1 MGFLSSLFGSSK
13 SQPQTTVVQQT
24 PTLPS
29 EIAPKVQEIADEA
42 KRLYDERVAEGYV
55 PFEGATI
62 APFTQQELDAQR
74 GIEGLVGLSAPLQ
87 QEALGITRQ
96 QGEQFTG
103 DVAQQYMNPYQQAV
117 IDIEKRKAQE
127 DFESR
132 ILPQFEKQAV
142 GAGGMSGL
150 GSRAGVQAA
159 LLGEAQAERLG
170 DIQARGLQ
178 QAFIQGRQEFGAQ
191 KAREAGQAAQLAK
204 AGPAM
209 FASGLAEQ
217 GALAGV
223 GEQRRELAQEALDE
237 AYFRFLEERGE
248 PQAAL
253 AEYSSTVYANPLNTI
268 PTLNKQTTAPGQPS
282 VGMGS
287 QLLGL
292 GLNAASMYYGG
303 GFGGAPAIPRTR
315 AGGGRIDEGL
325 SGMVYRNVGSA
336 IGTVPSPEVPDNY
349 YSVGLTREAAER
361 VQALDKLRK
370 DLEANKQPDEARNVM
385 ESIRAIRKN
394 DMTSRRNGTSL
405 SDVLISPS
413 SRSKRAATDLP
424 LGLTVQTPK
433 TTQGGLQTIK
443 EADRASLSPSERQVI
458 NNTPSRSGNVTMPEP
473 AILGMPSTNEQGGG
487 MLASETILSRPKDT
501 VSPPPNEEAYDVG
514 KDILRQLAGMDDRVA
529 SEVAAA
535 KAEDLTYRTERN
547 RLIKEQRE
555 DELKAFNTLS
565 DSQTKRLAD
574 EMLRRREEI
583 TGRDNNITLSKA
595 FGVAAK
601 SFSDPNLSIVQQISG
616 AMSGMNE
623 TMVAERLL
631 QREQLSEL
639 DREEFDKET
648 VIIDRK
654 LTRNLETM
662 QKNNAQDL
670 SILNLD
676 RAGQKELAALPAQ
689 KRKDILANAASLAS
703 IFDDLLPD
711 ADSTKAFDITATRED
726 LRGAIAQKFGF
737 TFDRQT
743 GTVTKNGNPLQGAD
757 ARKMSN
763 LSEYAI
769 KILNNRYQANPTAQG
784 SSAAY
789 VEAQEMAE
797 AARKRMDALGKNA
810 TEEQLEIA
818 MRGSTAPAN
827 TTNLD
832 RAVAA
837 YNDDPS
843 SISPE
848 NLKKLNAALIS
859 MGRPALGI

>member
-13 SQPQTTVVQQT
+13 SQPQVTQVQQT
-24 PTLPS
+24 QKLPP
-29 EIAPKVQEIADEA
+29 EIAPKVKEVADEA

-55 PFEGATI
+55 PYEGSTI
-62 APFTQQELDAQR
+62 APFTQQELDAQA
-74 GIEGLVGLSAPLQ
+74 GIEGLVGLSAPIQ

-103 DVAQQYMNPYQQAV
+103 DIVQQYMNPYQQAV
-117 IDIEKRKAQE
+117 IDIEKRKSQE
-127 DFESR
+127 DFETR

-142 GAGGMSGL
+142 SAGGMSGL

-159 LLGEAQAERLG
+159 LLGEAQGQRLG
-170 DIQARGLQ
+170 DIQSKGLQ
-178 QAFIQGRQEFGAQ
+178 QAFLQGRQEFNAQ
-191 KAREAGQAAQLAK
+191 KARERGQAQDLAK

-209 FASGLAEQ
+209 FASGVAEQ
-217 GALAGV
+217 GALTGV
-223 GEQRRELAQEALDE
+223 GEQRRGLAQEALDE

-253 AEYSSTVYANPLNTI
+253 AEYSGTVYANPLNTI
-268 PTLNKQTTAPGQPS
+268 PSLNKQSTVPGQQGPS
-282 VGMGS
+282 TGS

-292 GLNAASMYYGG
+292 GLQAASMYYGG
-303 GFGGAPAIPRTR
+303 GFGGAGMGAGVTR
-315 AGGGRIDEGL
+315 AEGGRLNDGL
-325 SGMVYRNVGSA
+325 SGMVYRQAGSA
-336 IGTVPSPEVPDNY
+336 IGMVPEQRLKENPY
-349 YSVGLTREAAER
+349 GVGLSSEDARRIRELGKLASDLRNANPPRLEEAAR
-361 VQALDKLRK
+361 VQSTINRPAT
-370 DLEANKQPDEARNVM
+370 EGP
-385 ESIRAIRKN
+385 SIVIDDPTTRSGRRAK
-394 DMTSRRNGTSL
+394 
-405 SDVLISPS
+405 
-413 SRSKRAATDLP
+413 DLP
-424 LGLTVQTPK
+424 LGLSVSTPE
-433 TTQGGLQTIK
+433 TGTGGLQTI
-443 EADRASLSPSERQVI
+443 EQVDRASLEPEELKVI
-458 NNTPSRSGNVTMPEP
+458 NNTPSIPRNTRIPEP
-473 AILGMPSTNEQGGG
+473 DILGMPPTNEQGRG
-487 MLASETILSRPKDT
+487 MLAPETALSRPKNT
-501 VSPPPNEEAYDVG
+501 VPPPPNEEAYDVG
-514 KDILRQLAGMDDRVA
+514 KDILRRLAGMDERVA

-535 KAEDLTYRTERN
+535 RAEDLTYRTERN
-547 RLIKEQRE
+547 QLMADQRTAE
-555 DELKAFNTLS
+555 SDAFNTLS
-565 DSQTKRLAD
+565 DNQTKRLAD

-583 TGRDNNITLSKA
+583 TGRDGNITLSKA

-616 AMSGMNE
+616 AMGGMTE
-623 TMVAERLL
+623 TVVAERLL

-639 DREEFDKET
+639 DKEEFDKET

-654 LTRNLETM
+654 LARNLETM

-670 SILNLD
+670 SVLNLD

-737 TFDRQT
+737 TLDRQT
-743 GTVTKNGNPLQGAD
+743 GIITKNGNPLQGAD
-757 ARKMSN
+757 ARRMSN

-797 AARKRMDALGKNA
+797 AARKRMDALGKGA
-810 TEEQLEIA
+810 TPIQLEEA

-859 MGRPALGI
+859 VGRPALGI

>member
-13 SQPQTTVVQQT
+13 SQPQTTMVQQT
-24 PTLPS
+24 QKLPE
-29 EIAPKVQEIADEA
+29 EIAPKVAEIADEA

-55 PFEGATI
+55 PYEGATI
-62 APFTQQELDAQR
+62 APFTQQELDAQA
-74 GIEGLVGLSAPLQ
+74 GIEGLVGLSAPIQ

-96 QGEQFTG
+96 QGEKFTA
-103 DVAQQYMNPYQQAV
+103 DTAQQYMNPYQQAV
-117 IDIEKRKAQE
+117 IDVEKRKAQE
-127 DFESR
+127 DFETR

-142 GAGGMSGL
+142 SAGGMSGL

-159 LLGEAQAERLG
+159 LLGEAQGQRLG
-170 DIQARGLQ
+170 DIQSKGLQ
-178 QAFIQGRQEFGAQ
+178 QAFLQGRQEFNAQ
-191 KAREAGQAAQLAK
+191 KARERGQAQDLAK

-223 GEQRRELAQEALDE
+223 GEQRRGLAQEALDE
-237 AYFRFLEERGE
+237 AYFRFLEQRGE

-253 AEYSSTVYANPLNTI
+253 AEYSGTVYANPLNTI
-268 PTLNKQTTAPGQPS
+268 PSMNRQTTAPGQQGPS
-282 VGMGS
+282 TGS

-292 GLNAASMYYGG
+292 GLQAASMYYGG
-303 GFGGAPAIPRTR
+303 GFGGMGAGVTR
-315 AGGGRIDEGL
+315 AEGGRLNDGL
-325 SGMVYRNVGSA
+325 SGVVYRKESGQI
-336 IGTVPSPEVPDNY
+336 IGEEEKRITQDRNSENISLALAQLATELRATKEPDDIA
-349 YSVGLTREAAER
+349 RAEQIER
-361 VQALDKLRK
+361 DGPQ
-370 DLEANKQPDEARNVM
+370 
-385 ESIRAIRKN
+385 
-394 DMTSRRNGTSL
+394 
-405 SDVLISPS
+405 
-413 SRSKRAATDLP
+413 RSKLEYPDARGKRT
-424 LGLTVQTPK
+424 GK
-433 TTQGGLQTIK
+433 NYMLQ
-443 EADRASLSPSERQVI
+443 DNLSPSARQAGVLGLI
-458 NNTPSRSGNVTMPEP
+458 DQSSSIKNPVPTAAVDEDISRGVVSPNLEVGGLMAPETVKSRTPSSPP
-473 AILGMPSTNEQGGG
+473 A
-487 MLASETILSRPKDT
+487 A
-501 VSPPPNEEAYDVG
+501 PPNEKPYDVG
-514 KDILRQLAGMDDRVA
+514 TDILRRLAGMDDRVA

-535 KAEDLTYRTERN
+535 RAEDLTYRTERN
-547 RLIKEQRE
+547 RLMKEQRTAE
-555 DELKAFNTLS
+555 SDAFNTLS

-583 TGRDNNITLSKA
+583 TGRDGNITLSKA

-616 AMSGMNE
+616 AMGGMTE
-623 TMVAERLL
+623 TVVAERLL

-639 DREEFDKET
+639 DKEEFDKET
-648 VIIDRK
+648 LIIDRK
-654 LTRNLETM
+654 LERNLETL

-797 AARKRMDALGKNA
+797 AARKRMDALGKDA
-810 TEEQLEIA
+810 TEERLETA
-818 MRGSTAPAN
+818 MRGSTAPAA
-827 TTNLD
+827 T
-832 RAVAA
+832 
-837 YNDDPS
+837 
-843 SISPE
+843 PE
-848 NLKKLNAALIS
+848 SMLKKLLADPKFDNDRVERDFVSKFGQAAFDKAS
-859 MGRPALGI
+859 Q

>member
-24 PTLPS
+24 PTLPP

-142 GAGGMSGL
+142 SAGGMSGL

-253 AEYSSTVYANPLNTI
+253 AEYSGTVYANPLNTI
-268 PTLNKQTTAPGQPS
+268 PAINKQTTVPGQQGPS
-282 VGMGS
+282 MGS

-303 GFGGAPAIPRTR
+303 GFGGATPAIPRTR
-315 AGGGRIDEGL
+315 AEGGRIDEGL
-325 SGMVYRNVGSA
+325 SGMVYRQTGKI
-336 IGTVPSPEVPDNY
+336 IGTAPPR
-349 YSVGLTREAAER
+349 VGANRDSENLSL
-361 VQALDKLRK
+361 ALESLVTDLR
-370 DLEANKQPDEARNVM
+370 
-385 ESIRAIRKN
+385 
-394 DMTSRRNGTSL
+394 
-405 SDVLISPS
+405 
-413 SRSKRAATDLP
+413 ATDKSDP
-424 LGLTVQTPK
+424 NYQDN
-433 TTQGGLQTIK
+433 IN
-443 EADRASLSPSERQVI
+443 RAKQIESQNIFKGKQIILKDNLSPSARQAGVLGLI
-458 NNTPSRSGNVTMPEP
+458 DQSSTIRKPVPTTTTATKPTIPSRSGNVPMPEP

-487 MLASETILSRPKDT
+487 MLAPETILSRPKDT
-501 VSPPPNEEAYDVG
+501 GVDPKK
-514 KDILRQLAGMDDRVA
+514 KDAMTMAEMLRSQIAGIDA
-529 SEVAAA
+529 NVAARVDA
-535 KAEDLTYRTERN
+535 ARAEDLAYREGRN
-547 RLIKEQRE
+547 KLMKEQRE
-555 DELKAFNTLS
+555 AESKAFNELS
-565 DSQTKRLAD
+565 DNQTKRLAD

-583 TGRDNNITLSKA
+583 TGRDGNITLSKA

-616 AMSGMNE
+616 AMGGMNE

-654 LTRNLETM
+654 LARNLETM

-670 SILNLD
+670 SVLNLD
-676 RAGQKELAALPAQ
+676 RASQKELAALPA
-689 KRKDILANAASLAS
+689 KARSEYFSNAKDLAS
-703 IFDDLLPD
+703 IYDDLKTD
-711 ADSTKAFDITATRED
+711 ASSSKQFNPTTALENGRRRIVDSFDA
-726 LRGAIAQKFGF
+726 
-737 TFDRQT
+737 TFDT
-743 GTVTKNGNPLQGAD
+743 NGNLIGKGGKALSQDVRLAID
-757 ARKMSN
+757 A
-763 LSEYAI
+763 A
-769 KILNNRYQANPTAQG
+769 YQNYLEIFNSVFIPNPTAVG
-784 SSAAY
+784 SAMAAQVAGSQINPSGSAPSETPESMLKRLLADPKFDNTI
-789 VEAQEMAE
+789 VERDFISRFGQ
-797 AARKRMDALGKNA
+797 ARFDKAS
-810 TEEQLEIA
+810 Q
-818 MRGSTAPAN
+818 
-827 TTNLD
+827 
-832 RAVAA
+832 
-837 YNDDPS
+837 
-843 SISPE
+843 
-848 NLKKLNAALIS
+848 
-859 MGRPALGI
+859 

>member
-24 PTLPS
+24 QKLPE
-29 EIAPKVQEIADEA
+29 EIAPKVAEIADEA

-55 PFEGATI
+55 PYEGATI

-103 DVAQQYMNPYQQAV
+103 DIAQQYMNPYQQAV

-127 DFESR
+127 DFETR
-132 ILPQFEKQAV
+132 ILPKFEKQAV
-142 GAGGMSGL
+142 SAGGMSGL

-253 AEYSSTVYANPLNTI
+253 AEYSGTVYANPLNTI
-268 PTLNKQTTAPGQPS
+268 PSINKQTTVPGQQGPS
-282 VGMGS
+282 AGS

-292 GLNAASMYYGG
+292 GLQAASMYYGG
-303 GFGGAPAIPRTR
+303 GFGGATPAIPRTR

-325 SGMVYRNVGSA
+325 SGMVYRQAGSA
-336 IGTVPSPEVPDNY
+336 IGTVPSPQVPDTY
-349 YSVGLTREAAER
+349 YGTGLTREAAER

-370 DLEANKQPDEARNVM
+370 DLEANKQPDEAQNVM
-385 ESIRAIRKN
+385 EAIRTVRKN

-433 TTQGGLQTIK
+433 TAQGGLQTIE
-443 EADRASLSPSERQVI
+443 EADRALLSPSERQVI
-458 NNTPSRSGNVTMPEP
+458 NNTPSRLKNVTMPEP
-473 AILGMPSTNEQGGG
+473 DILSMPSTNEQGGG
-487 MLASETILSRPKDT
+487 MLAPETILSRPKDT
-501 VSPPPNEEAYDVG
+501 DVDPKKKDAMTLEAA
-514 KDILRQLAGMDDRVA
+514 LRSQITGMDA
-529 SEVAAA
+529 NVAARVDA
-535 KAEDLTYRTERN
+535 ARAEDLAYRTERN
-547 RLIKEQRE
+547 RLMKEQRE
-555 DELKAFNTLS
+555 NELTAFNTLS

-601 SFSDPNLSIVQQISG
+601 SFSDPNLSIVQQISD
-616 AMSGMNE
+616 AMGGMNE

-639 DREEFDKET
+639 DKEKFDKET

-676 RAGQKELAALPAQ
+676 RAGQKELAALPA
-689 KRKDILANAASLAS
+689 KARSEYLSNAKDLAS
-703 IFDDLLPD
+703 IIDDLRVD
-711 ADSTKAFDITATRED
+711 ASSNKQFNPTTALENGRKRIVDSFDA
-726 LRGAIAQKFGF
+726 
-737 TFDRQT
+737 TFDT
-743 GTVTKNGNPLQGAD
+743 NGNLIGKGGKALSQDVRLAID
-757 ARKMSN
+757 A
-763 LSEYAI
+763 A
-769 KILNNRYQANPTAQG
+769 YQNYLEIFNSVFIPNPTAVG
-784 SSAAY
+784 SALAAQ
-789 VEAQEMAE
+789 VA
-797 AARKRMDALGKNA
+797 
-810 TEEQLEIA
+810 
-818 MRGSTAPAN
+818 GSQINPSGAAPAN
-827 TTNLD
+827 TTDLD
-832 RAVAA
+832 QAVAA

-859 MGRPALGI
+859 VGRPALGI

>member
-24 PTLPS
+24 PTLPP

-223 GEQRRELAQEALDE
+223 GEQRRGLAQEALDE

-253 AEYSSTVYANPLNTI
+253 AEYSGTVYANPLNTI
-268 PTLNKQTTAPGQPS
+268 PTLNKQTTVPGQQGPS
-282 VGMGS
+282 AGS

-292 GLNAASMYYGG
+292 GLQAASMYYGG
-303 GFGGAPAIPRTR
+303 GFGGATPAIPRTR

-325 SGMVYRNVGSA
+325 SGMVYRQKGDA
-336 IGTVPSPEVPDNY
+336 IGAPERPKD
-349 YSVGLTREAAER
+349 LTTTEEGRQLAAELK
-361 VQALDKLRK
+361 AAGEPDKAAAVLASLRK
-370 DLEANKQPDEARNVM
+370 NPPRFGEGTVIEDTSYFAQP
-385 ESIRAIRKN
+385 IR
-394 DMTSRRNGTSL
+394 TGLFSR
-405 SDVLISPS
+405 DKP
-413 SRSKRAATDLP
+413 AA
-424 LGLTVQTPK
+424 LGLGLFAQTPK
-433 TTQGGLQTIK
+433 TAQGGLQTIE
-443 EADRASLSPSERQVI
+443 EADRASLSPSEQQVI
-458 NNTPSRSGNVTMPEP
+458 NNTPSRLKNVTMPEP
-473 AILGMPSTNEQGGG
+473 DILGMPSTNEQGGG
-487 MLASETILSRPKDT
+487 MLAPETILSRPKDT
-501 VSPPPNEEAYDVG
+501 NVDPKKKDAMTLEAA
-514 KDILRQLAGMDDRVA
+514 LRSQITGMDA
-529 SEVAAA
+529 NVAARVDA
-535 KAEDLTYRTERN
+535 ARAEDLAYRTERN
-547 RLIKEQRE
+547 RLMKEQRE
-555 DELKAFNTLS
+555 NELTAFNTLS

-583 TGRDNNITLSKA
+583 TGRDSNITLSKA

-601 SFSDPNLSIVQQISG
+601 SFSNPNLSIVQQISD
-616 AMSGMNE
+616 AMGGMNE

-639 DREEFDKET
+639 DKEKFDKET
-648 VIIDRK
+648 LIIDRK
-654 LTRNLETM
+654 LARNLETM

-676 RAGQKELAALPAQ
+676 RAGQKELAALPA
-689 KRKDILANAASLAS
+689 KARSEYLSNAKDLAS
-703 IFDDLLPD
+703 IIDDLRVD
-711 ADSTKAFDITATRED
+711 ASSNKQFNPTTALENGRKRIID
-726 LRGAIAQKFGF
+726 
-737 TFDRQT
+737 TFDAT
-743 GTVTKNGNPLQGAD
+743 FDSNGGLIGKNGKALSQDVRLAID
-757 ARKMSN
+757 A
-763 LSEYAI
+763 A
-769 KILNNRYQANPTAQG
+769 YQNYLEIYNSIYIPNPTAVG
-784 SSAAY
+784 SALAAQ
-789 VEAQEMAE
+789 VA
-797 AARKRMDALGKNA
+797 
-810 TEEQLEIA
+810 
-818 MRGSTAPAN
+818 GSQINPSGAAPAN
-827 TTNLD
+827 TTDLD
-832 RAVAA
+832 QAVAA

-859 MGRPALGI
+859 VGRPALGI

>member
-24 PTLPS
+24 PTLPP

-142 GAGGMSGL
+142 SAGGMSGL

-253 AEYSSTVYANPLNTI
+253 AEYSGTVYANPLNTI
-268 PTLNKQTTAPGQPS
+268 PAINKQTTVPGQQGPS
-282 VGMGS
+282 MGS

-303 GFGGAPAIPRTR
+303 GFGGATPAIPRTR
-315 AGGGRIDEGL
+315 AEGGRIDEGL
-325 SGMVYRNVGSA
+325 SGMVYRQTGKI
-336 IGTVPSPEVPDNY
+336 IGTAPPR
-349 YSVGLTREAAER
+349 VGANRDSENLSL
-361 VQALDKLRK
+361 ALESLVTDLR
-370 DLEANKQPDEARNVM
+370 
-385 ESIRAIRKN
+385 
-394 DMTSRRNGTSL
+394 
-405 SDVLISPS
+405 
-413 SRSKRAATDLP
+413 ATDKSDP
-424 LGLTVQTPK
+424 NYQDN
-433 TTQGGLQTIK
+433 IN
-443 EADRASLSPSERQVI
+443 RAKQIESQNIFKGKQIILKDNLSPSARQAGVLGLI
-458 NNTPSRSGNVTMPEP
+458 DQSSTIRKPVPTTTTTATKPTIPSRSGNVPMPEP

-487 MLASETILSRPKDT
+487 MLAPETILSRPKDT
-501 VSPPPNEEAYDVG
+501 GVDPKK
-514 KDILRQLAGMDDRVA
+514 KDAMTMAEMLRSQIAGIDA
-529 SEVAAA
+529 NVAARVDA
-535 KAEDLTYRTERN
+535 ARAEDLAYREGRN
-547 RLIKEQRE
+547 KLMKEQRE
-555 DELKAFNTLS
+555 AESKAFNELS
-565 DSQTKRLAD
+565 DNQTKRLAD

-583 TGRDNNITLSKA
+583 TGRDGNITLSKA

-616 AMSGMNE
+616 AMGGMTE
-623 TMVAERLL
+623 TVVAERLL

-639 DREEFDKET
+639 DKEEFDKET

-654 LTRNLETM
+654 LARNLETM

-670 SILNLD
+670 SVLNLD

-737 TFDRQT
+737 TLDRQT
-743 GTVTKNGNPLQGAD
+743 GIITKNGNPLQGAD
-757 ARKMSN
+757 ARRMSN

-797 AARKRMDALGKNA
+797 AARKRMDALGKGA
-810 TEEQLEIA
+810 TPIQLEEA

-859 MGRPALGI
+859 VGRPALGI